1 MANAKRTKSTDKPT
15 TTKAEEPAAGQDA
28 GELVLLTGA
37 DVLESDDLT
46 TTNVYV
52 DDWGGHVPI
61 KLMDANAAENWGRQA
76 ADKKATAVSSAIALV
91 RACAINPDG
100 SKMFPSKDSI
110 ERLAKKSMRAIRT
123 VSDAC
128 IKFNGL
134 GDGRRRELAEMLR
147 TRAEDVELTPDVAA
161 VLMELAAEL
170 DGDTA
175 ETATKNA

>member
-1 MANAKRTKSTDKPT
+1 MANAKRAKSTEKPT
-15 TTKAEEPAAGQDA
+15 TTKAEETAAGDA
-28 GELVLLTGA
+28 GELVLLTGD
-37 DVLESDDLT
+37 DVLDADDLT

-52 DDWGGHVPI
+52 GDWGGHVPI

-76 ADKKATAVSSAIALV
+76 ADKKATAVSTAIALV

-100 SKMFPSKDSI
+100 SKMFPTKESI
-110 ERLAKKSMRAIRT
+110 KRLAEKSMRGIRI

-147 TRAEDVELTPDVAA
+147 TRAEDEELAAGVVA
-161 VLMELAAEL
+161 VLMELAEEL
-170 DGDTA
+170 DG
-175 ETATKNA
+175 ETVEAAAKNG

>member
-1 MANAKRTKSTDKPT
+1 MANARSTKSTDKPS
-15 TTKAEEPAAGQDA
+15 TTKTKAKEEAADA

-37 DVLESDDLT
+37 DVLDADDLT
-46 TTNVYV
+46 TTNVYI

-61 KLMDANAAENWGRQA
+61 KLMDANAAENWGRQTG
-76 ADKKATAVSSAIALV
+76 DKGATAVSSAIALV

-110 ERLAKKSMRAIRT
+110 KRLAEKSMRGIRT
-123 VSDAC
+123 LSDAC

-147 TRAEDVELTPDVAA
+147 TRAEDVELEPDVAA

-170 DGDTA
+170 DGETA